1 MQHTCSHHKSDLCC
15 VLTQSNFIWSKS
27 LNTYDMLHI
36 ICRLEKTSNW
46 IKSTIGK
53 FLSLVKFFSV
63 PFMPWITVS
72 RFSFSSA
79 PISSWFIPISTMPS
93 RFNFGVFN
101 FCVQFAFCLQQS
113 VQKVRDKNW
122 TLPKHNRNKIKVF
135 IFKTFGELEI
145 KIREYLS
152 TNKTILTN
160 WTWNKTSSDLYTWFN
175 LFEFYKIIA

>member
-1 MQHTCSHHKSDLCC
+1 
-15 VLTQSNFIWSKS
+15 
-27 LNTYDMLHI
+27 
-36 ICRLEKTSNW
+36 
-46 IKSTIGK
+46 
-53 FLSLVKFFSV
+53 
-63 PFMPWITVS
+63 MPRIAVS

-93 RFNFGVFN
+93 RFNFRIFN
-101 FCVQFAFCLQQS
+101 FCVQVAVSQVCN
-113 VQKVRDKNW
+113 KNW

-160 WTWNKTSSDLYTWFN
+160 WTWNETSSDLYKWFN
-175 LFEFYKIIA
+175 LFEFYKNIASSITTDLNELHFRWLHIKGFDAAIHILLTLHLNYLNWNWS